1 MWTNF
6 FLGPDFVFLFLWLIS
21 VISTTDATIQKKMF
35 GSGTTLM
42 IYDEEMNGIMKVVKS
57 VEDSDLLL

>member
-1 MWTNF
+1 M
-6 FLGPDFVFLFLWLIS
+6 
-21 VISTTDATIQKKMF
+21 STTDAAIQKRMF

-57 VEDSDLLL
+57 VEDPDLLI

>member
-1 MWTNF
+1 M
-6 FLGPDFVFLFLWLIS
+6 
-21 VISTTDATIQKKMF
+21 STTDATIQKKMF